1 MFKVSSKHYYDSFQK
16 EGKRTAEKKRVEKK
30 RKITKA
36 HSTLENPQKKK
47 NEINSKQKAGK
58 KGVSNSSILN
68 FKYPLETVK

>member
-1 MFKVSSKHYYDSFQK
+1 MHCENVYGMFEVSSKHYYDSFQK
-16 EGKRTAEKKRVEKK
+16 EGKRTAE
-30 RKITKA
+30 A